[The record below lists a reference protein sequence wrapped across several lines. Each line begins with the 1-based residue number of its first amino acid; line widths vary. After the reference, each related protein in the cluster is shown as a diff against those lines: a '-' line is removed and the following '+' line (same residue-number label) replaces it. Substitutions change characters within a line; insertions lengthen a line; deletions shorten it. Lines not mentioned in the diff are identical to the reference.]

1 MHNNADSIVFL
12 VLFLALGSHNTSF
25 VSYYNYIDSVCHM
38 HICLRCTGD
47 TRSRIHYVLVEPLQ
61 KVITGDV
68 RDNNVGDEEIN

>member
-1 MHNNADSIVFL
+1 MHDNADGIVFL

-25 VSYYNYIDSVCHM
+25 VSYLLQLHCHTN
-38 HICLRCTGD
+38 IYLKCTGG